1 MISPSAHC
9 LLPVNSSG
17 CDSAETSNAKRDFS
31 ASIPYSVSEQD
42 VLRGYQDFEQNCSRI
57 ASQWGSLSFDSRST
71 GGLSSNLQEAA
82 LHALTGSGGVSLR
95 STYANSSTRTQL
107 RQKAEVHNASAWHFD
122 IHAIKGS
129 AQWPSRFKIRIA
141 AKHQRAVSTVYR
153 SSGWLEL
160 GRLPSESNNPST
172 PEALA
177 AFFCEQ
183 NVEFKRY
190 MSELKTEQANKSFI
204 NALYE
209 RVYDR
214 WRKWISD
221 YKAWRP
227 EARAVAL
234 KNRNERRRG
243 RKALTRTRDT
253 DSSILPADSCLSHTA
268 DAGEESTIVT
278 ELRRST

>member
-1 MISPSAHC
+1 
-9 LLPVNSSG
+9 
-17 CDSAETSNAKRDFS
+17 
-31 ASIPYSVSEQD
+31 
-42 VLRGYQDFEQNCSRI
+42 
-57 ASQWGSLSFDSRST
+57 
-71 GGLSSNLQEAA
+71 
-82 LHALTGSGGVSLR
+82 
-95 STYANSSTRTQL
+95 
-107 RQKAEVHNASAWHFD
+107 
-122 IHAIKGS
+122 
-129 AQWPSRFKIRIA
+129 
-141 AKHQRAVSTVYR
+141 
-153 SSGWLEL
+153 L
-160 GRLPSESNNPST
+160 GRLPSENDYPAT

-190 MSELKTEQANKSFI
+190 MSQLKIEQANKSLI
-204 NALYE
+204 DALYG

-227 EARAVAL
+227 EARVAAL

-243 RKALTRTRDT
+243 RKTLTRTRNT

-268 DAGEESTIVT
+268 DAGEESAIIT